1 MVTSSSLF
9 RYLWIF
15 LLGAVDLSG
24 QSNATT
30 AILAIEQTRFEAM
43 IRRDTAAL
51 QQLLSDDLVYIHSN
65 ALKEDK
71 TEHIR
76 SIASEKIIYKNM
88 DRETA
93 QVRFYGK
100 TSITN
105 GTIKVKGLL
114 SGNPFEVRMLYT
126 AVYRKQHKNWQLVNW
141 QSTRASS
148 GR

>member
-1 MVTSSSLF
+1 
-9 RYLWIF
+9 
-15 LLGAVDLSG
+15 
-24 QSNATT
+24 
-30 AILAIEQTRFEAM
+30 
-43 IRRDTAAL
+43 
-51 QQLLSDDLVYIHSN
+51 
-65 ALKEDK
+65 
-71 TEHIR
+71 
-76 SIASEKIIYKNM
+76 M